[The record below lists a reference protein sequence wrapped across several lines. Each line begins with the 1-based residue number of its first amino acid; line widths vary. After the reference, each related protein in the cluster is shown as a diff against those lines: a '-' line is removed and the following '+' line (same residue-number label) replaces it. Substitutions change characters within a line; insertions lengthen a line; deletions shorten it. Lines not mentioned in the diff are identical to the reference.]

1 MELEE
6 KKAIE
11 FIKKKFSE
19 IDYLK
24 LSRDEIDKKVED
36 YTTVIKEYVEDDNL
50 AEELIEDYKVLGNVG
65 FEGYC
70 SRFFPK
76 YDSKSLQATI
86 EVLQE
91 ISRQNEINNIIKDK
105 KALALQCESLS
116 DDDNSYNASLFTD
129 ALKILRCNQ
138 LIRTNTTSL
147 KINFDDWFT
156 DESRYDIRDCDVL
169 EYLIPLLIPFVKT
182 SKDKSAHDFFD
193 KIDSILSYFT
203 ATMLS
208 HNPSAET
215 EKSIFEL
222 IETQEVFTIVNPDK
236 EEETIDVV
244 AEKIFINT
252 VGIKRVLLFDES
264 DSSKEYDIYLRDLKI
279 V

>member
-1 MELEE
+1 MEVTRDE
-6 KKAIE
+6 AIK
-11 FIKKKFSE
+11 FIKEKFNK

-36 YTTVIKEYVEDDNL
+36 YTTTIKKYIEDDNL
-50 AEELIEDYKVLGNVG
+50 ADELIEDYKVLGNVG

-76 YDSKSLQATI
+76 QDSKSLQATI

-91 ISRQNEINNIIKDK
+91 ISKQNEINSIIKDK
-105 KALALQCESLS
+105 KALALECESLS

-138 LIRTNTTSL
+138 LIRTNTTSI
-147 KINFDDWFT
+147 KINFDDWFA
-156 DESRYDIRDCDVL
+156 DGIRYDIRDYRVL
-169 EYLIPLLIPFVKT
+169 QYLIPLLIPFVKT
-182 SKDKSAHDFFD
+182 SKDKSAYDFFD
-193 KIDSILSYFT
+193 KIGDIVSYFT
-203 ATMLS
+203 ATTLS
-208 HNPSAET
+208 HNPNVET
-215 EKSIFEL
+215 EKNIFGL
-222 IETQEVFTIVNPDK
+222 IENEEVFTIVNPNNKK
-236 EEETIDVV
+236 ETVDVV
-244 AEKIFINT
+244 ADKIYINAA
-252 VGIKRVLLFDES
+252 GIKRVLVFDES

>member
-1 MELEE
+1 MEVTRDE
-6 KKAIE
+6 AIK
-11 FIKKKFSE
+11 FIKEKFYK

-91 ISRQNEINNIIKDK
+91 ISRQNESNNIIKDK

-116 DDDNSYNASLFTD
+116 DDDNSYNASLLTD

-138 LIRTNTTSL
+138 LIRTNTTSI
-147 KINFDDWFT
+147 KINFDDWFA
-156 DESRYDIRDCDVL
+156 DGIRYDIRDYRVL
-169 EYLIPLLIPFVKT
+169 QYLIPLLIPYVKT
-182 SKDKSAHDFFD
+182 SRDKSVYDFFD
-193 KIDSILSYFT
+193 KIGDIVSYFT
-203 ATMLS
+203 ATVLS
-208 HNPSAET
+208 HNPNAET
-215 EKSIFEL
+215 EKNIFGF
-222 IETQEVFTIVNPDK
+222 IESEKVFTIVSPKNKK
-236 EEETIDVV
+236 ETVNVV
-244 AEKIFINT
+244 ADKIYINT
-252 VGIKRVLLFDES
+252 VGIKRVLLFDAKDNS
-264 DSSKEYDIYLRDLKI
+264 VEYKVNMNSLKI